1 MKGLIIMLINESGK
15 VVEKTYDKV
24 QTVRQ
29 NKISK
34 EGKEYVYKNYR
45 TYMSKEYMDV
55 FGLSDHM
62 YLYLENGK
70 VYVTG
75 TEPDGSVPMK
85 RISLHKQKGN
95 SNLNNGW
102 KRVFILPK
110 KFFPKTKENQR
121 VVFTYDI
128 SEVERFSG
136 VHATLTID
144 VVD

>member
-1 MKGLIIMLINESGK
+1 MLTEESGK
-15 VVEKTYDKV
+15 LVEKTYDKV

-29 NKISK
+29 NKKLKDGTS
-34 EGKEYVYKNYR
+34 YVYNNYR
-45 TYMSKEYMDV
+45 TYMSNEYMDI

-95 SNLNNGW
+95 PNLNDGW

-110 KFFPKTKENQR
+110 KFFPETKENQR
-121 VVFTYDI
+121 VVFTYDVT
-128 SEVERFSG
+128 EVERFSG
-136 VHATLTID
+136 VHATLSID
-144 VVD
+144 VID